1 MPLNLL
7 VFKFPV
13 NMGDS
18 SMDASATV
26 SETVAE
32 EVSFLSMTDMI
43 LFSLIVGL
51 MTYWFLFRKKKDEI
65 PEFTKIQPMTSSVK
79 DSSFVE
85 KMKKTVSFLCVCARP
100 QGVEALVD
108 GGGRPAP
115 LGERQEDR
123 HGPSHLSKARKLSC
137 VARKASAVF
146 WMFTS

>member
-1 MPLNLL
+1 MLQ
-7 VFKFPV
+7 FPV

-65 PEFTKIQPMTSSVK
+65 PEFTKIQPM
-79 DSSFVE
+79 
-85 KMKKTVSFLCVCARP
+85 
-100 QGVEALVD
+100 
-108 GGGRPAP
+108 
-115 LGERQEDR
+115 
-123 HGPSHLSKARKLSC
+123 
-137 VARKASAVF
+137 
-146 WMFTS
+146 